1 MPARAFSTV
10 RLVNGSTGDPVLYL
24 DYPGSNNAILF
35 DGGDNCGLTLAELG
49 DLEAVFVT
57 HHHIDHFVGLD
68 RILRAN
74 MDKDKTLHLFGPVN
88 TIARVC
94 DRFRSYDH
102 QFFPFQKLAV
112 CVHEL
117 GEGTRKRATLE
128 CGKRF
133 AIPEVSEEPWAG
145 RVCYATEH
153 LEVEAVAVE
162 HTAPCL
168 AYAMAERSGFH
179 PDPEKIAA
187 GLLKPG
193 EWVPEALRLLRADAP
208 GGTRLEIQGGS
219 FTLEALAKQYFVES
233 PGARIAYVTDT
244 QWSEE
249 LRPKLVK
256 LARGAWRLYCDS
268 YYARKEAK
276 NAAQHKHMMAHQS
289 GELAKL
295 ARVEQLVLI
304 HFAPRYAGRYQMLVD
319 EAAEV
324 FPRVSAEFP
333 QVASD
338 R

>member
-24 DYPGSNNAILF
+24 DYPGSNNALLF
-35 DGGDNCGLTLAELG
+35 DGGDNAALSLAELG

-68 RILRAN
+68 RVLRAN
-74 MDKDKTLHLFGPVN
+74 MDKDKTLHLFGPVH
-88 TIARVC
+88 TIRRVS
-94 DRFRSYDH
+94 DRIRAYEH
-102 QFFPFQKLAV
+102 QFFPFQKLALA
-112 CVHEL
+112 VHEL
-117 GEGTRKRATLE
+117 GEGTRRTAVLE
-128 CGKRF
+128 CAKRF
-133 AIPEVSEEPWAG
+133 AEPEVTEQAWAG
-145 RVCYATEH
+145 RVCYSTDD
-153 LEVEAVAVE
+153 LEVEAVAVD

-187 GLLKPG
+187 GLLRSG
-193 EWVPEALRLLRADAP
+193 GWVQEALRLLRADAA

-244 QWSEE
+244 QWTDET
-249 LRPKLVK
+249 RPKLVK

-276 NAAQHKHMMAHQS
+276 NAGTHRHMMAHQA

-304 HFAPRYAGRYQMLVD
+304 HFAPRYAGRYPMLVD

-324 FPRVSAEFP
+324 FPRVTAEF
-333 QVASD
+333 
-338 R
+338 

>member
-1 MPARAFSTV
+1 MPARAFSAV

-24 DYPGSNNAILF
+24 DYPGSNNALLF
-35 DGGDNCGLTLAELG
+35 DGGDNGPLTLAELG

-74 MDKDKTLHLFGPVN
+74 MDKDKTLHLFGPVH
-88 TIARVC
+88 TIRRVI
-94 DRFRSYDH
+94 DRVRSYEH
-102 QFFPFQKLAV
+102 QFFPFQKLALA
-112 CVHEL
+112 VHEL
-117 GEGTRKRATLE
+117 GEGTRRTAVLE
-128 CGKRF
+128 CAKRF
-133 AIPEVSEEPWAG
+133 AEPEVTEQPWSG
-145 RVCYATEH
+145 RVCYSNDD
-153 LEVEAVAVE
+153 LEVEAVAVD

-179 PDPEKIAA
+179 PDPDKLAA
-187 GLLKPG
+187 GLLRSG
-193 EWVPEALRLLRADAP
+193 GWVGEALRLLRADAP

-219 FTLEALAKQYFVES
+219 FTLDALAKQYFVES

-244 QWSEE
+244 QWTDD

-276 NAAQHKHMMAHQS
+276 NAATHRHMMAHQS

-324 FPRVSAEFP
+324 FSRVTAELGEPR
-333 QVASD
+333 Q
-338 R
+338 